1 MEAWAKA
8 GPLSLPSVAGAKLL
22 RDLTSDFQDVSVL
35 RFTSHIP
42 FFGLLYCDMERRLA
56 AILAADVVGYSRL
69 MGANESGTLAALDSL
84 RTDFINPKISQ
95 HQGRI
100 VKLTGDGMLVE
111 FPSVVNAVACA
122 TELQRSLRHRN
133 ADASQDH
140 RIEFRI
146 GVNVGDVIAQGEDIF
161 GDGVNVA
168 ARLESVAPVG
178 GIAVSQSVRDHIG
191 KRLDLV
197 FEDLG
202 ERQLKNI
209 ERPIRVYSI
218 SLDQPSPN
226 EAANAVPAPHG
237 PRPSIAVLPFV
248 NMSGDPEQE
257 YFSDGI
263 TEDIIT
269 DLSKVSGLFVV
280 ARNTAFTY
288 KGKHVDVQ
296 EAAKRL
302 GVNFILEGS
311 VRKAGARVR
320 VTGQL
325 INGKDSGHIWADRYD
340 RDLTDIFAIQ
350 DEITHAIVEQL
361 KVKLLPQEKKSIAQA
376 PTDNIEAYT
385 FYLRGRQFM
394 QRHSKSNYQL
404 ARRMFA
410 NAVELDPLYARAYA
424 GIADCDSFLFLH
436 YHLEAG
442 IDTILATAG
451 KALTLDDQLAEAHA
465 SRGLALSLGQR
476 YEEATAEFERA
487 IALDPN
493 SFEAHYFYGRACVTQ
508 GRLDRAATL
517 FERAA
522 ENKPDDYQSLCLLIA
537 VYRSLGRLGDSE
549 TAARRGIE
557 RAKNE
562 LTLHPENARAAYLGA
577 NALVTLGDKDRAREW
592 ASRALAIDPDDV
604 LTQYNVVCVYSLLG
618 DIERAFDLLDR
629 LLPNAGHE
637 LKHGWI
643 KHDSDLDPL
652 RNHPRYQKILEL
664 VGK

>member
-1 MEAWAKA
+1 
-8 GPLSLPSVAGAKLL
+8 
-22 RDLTSDFQDVSVL
+22 VS
-35 RFTSHIP
+35 
-42 FFGLLYCDMERRLA
+42 
-56 AILAADVVGYSRL
+56 
-69 MGANESGTLAALDSL
+69 
-84 RTDFINPKISQ
+84 
-95 HQGRI
+95 
-100 VKLTGDGMLVE
+100 
-111 FPSVVNAVACA
+111 AVACA
-122 TELQRSLRHRN
+122 VDIQSAMRTRN
-133 ADASQDH
+133 ATEPAS

-146 GVNVGDVIAQGEDIF
+146 GVNLGDIIVEDGDIF

-168 ARLESVAPVG
+168 ARLESIAPIG
-178 GIAVSQSVRDHIG
+178 GITVSQSVCDHVG
-191 KRLDLV
+191 NRLGLT
-197 FEDLG
+197 FEDMG
-202 ERQLKNI
+202 ERRLKNI

-218 SLDQPSPN
+218 SIDTLSQSPDH
-226 EAANAVPAPHG
+226 ASTPAEEK
-237 PRPSIAVLPFV
+237 PSIAVLPFN

-269 DLSKVSGLFVV
+269 DLSKVSALFVV

-288 KGKHVDVQ
+288 KGKPVKVREVAQ
-296 EAAKRL
+296 EL
-302 GVNFILEGS
+302 GVSFILEGS
-311 VRKAGARVR
+311 VRKAGSRVR
-320 VTGQL
+320 VNSQL
-325 INGKDSGHIWADRYD
+325 IDGKNGGHVWADRYD

-376 PTDNIEAYT
+376 PTANIEAYT

-442 IDTILATAG
+442 IDTILATAA
-451 KALTLDDQLAEAHA
+451 KALDLDDQLAEAHA

-487 IALDPN
+487 IALDPH
-493 SFEAHYFYGRACVTQ
+493 SFEAHYFYARACVTQ
-508 GRLDRAATL
+508 GKLERAATL

-522 ENKPDDYQSLCLLIA
+522 ENKPDDYQSLCLLIP
-537 VYRSLGRLGDSE
+537 VYRSLGRPKDSE
-549 TAARRGIE
+549 SAAHRGIE

-562 LTLHPENARAAYLGA
+562 LTVHPENPRSAYLGA
-577 NALVTLGDKDRAREW
+577 NALVTVGDKDRAREW
-592 ASRALAIDPDDV
+592 ASRALSIDPDDV
-604 LTQYNVVCVYSLLG
+604 LTQYNVACVYSLLG

-629 LLPNAGHE
+629 LLPKAGHE

-652 RNHPRYQKILEL
+652 RNHPRYQKILEIIEP
-664 VGK
+664 G